1 MLRFGR
7 QKFKKFLDDDEQS
20 KTKRKEKIMISN
32 IKTISLNGIDG
43 NLVEVQTDIA
53 GGLPSIEIVGLPDT
67 SVKESKERIRTAI
80 KNSEIEF
87 PSRRIVINLAP
98 ASTKK
103 EGTSYDL
110 PIAVG
115 ILQALG
121 EITTNNLENT
131 IFIGELSLDGK
142 INRINGVLPMC
153 IEAIKLGIKRVI
165 VPKSNEREAAVIK
178 DLKII
183 GVKNLKEVVAY
194 LNKKI
199 EIKSTQIDILKEFNK
214 KDKQD
219 LDFSEVKG
227 QENVKRALEIAAAGG
242 HNCFLI
248 GPPGSGKTMI
258 ARRIPTILPD
268 LTFEEALE
276 VTKIHSISG
285 MLDNDVG
292 IVTKRPFRSPHH
304 TISPTSMIGGGKIP
318 KPGEI
323 SLAHN
328 GVLFLDELPEF
339 NRNTLEV
346 LRGPMEDR
354 NVTISRLYSKVIYP
368 SNFMLIAS
376 MNPCPCGYY
385 GSTEKECQCS
395 KIAIEKYLNKISG
408 PLLDRIDLHVEAKTV
423 KCQKLNSE
431 NKIES
436 SQQIKERV
444 NKARRIQYLRYK
456 NSNIFSNSELTP
468 KMIEK
473 YCMLNHECKQILEL
487 AFNKLGLSVRAYTRI
502 LKVARTIA
510 DLEERQNIEKQHLL
524 EAIQYRSLDR
534 KYGDKF

>member
-1 MLRFGR
+1 
-7 QKFKKFLDDDEQS
+7 
-20 KTKRKEKIMISN
+20 MISN
-32 IKTISLNGIDG
+32 VKTICLNGIDG
-43 NLVEVQTDIA
+43 NLVEVQTDIT
-53 GGLPSIEIVGLPDT
+53 GGLPTFEIVGLPDT
-67 SVKESKERIRTAI
+67 SVRESKERIRAAI

-87 PSRRIVINLAP
+87 PSRKIVINLAP

-110 PIAVG
+110 PIAIG
-115 ILQALG
+115 ILSALN
-121 EITTNNLENT
+121 EIIQENLENT

-142 INRINGVLPMC
+142 INHINGVLPMC
-153 IEAIKLGIKRVI
+153 IEALNLGIKRVI
-165 VPKSNEREAAVIK
+165 LPKSNEREAAVIN
-178 DLKII
+178 DLEII
-183 GVKNLKEVVAY
+183 GVSNLKEVVDY
-194 LNKKI
+194 LNQIIKI
-199 EIKSTQIDILKEFNK
+199 ERTNINIMEIFYK
-214 KDKQD
+214 KNTEGI
-219 LDFSEVKG
+219 DFSEVKG

-242 HNCFLI
+242 HNCVLI

-285 MLDNDVG
+285 MLDNDIG

-328 GVLFLDELPEF
+328 GVLFLDEFPEF

-346 LRGPMEDR
+346 LRGPLEDR
-354 NVTISRLYSKVIYP
+354 NVTISRLYSKITYP

-395 KIAIEKYLNKISG
+395 KLAIEKYLNRISG
-408 PLLDRIDLHVEAKTV
+408 PLLDRIDLHVEV
-423 KCQKLNSE
+423 KPVKYQKLNS
-431 NKIES
+431 KIKTES
-436 SQQIKERV
+436 SKQIKERV
-444 NKARRIQYLRYK
+444 NNARSIQNKRYK
-456 NSNIFSNSELTP
+456 DLNIFSNSELTP
-468 KMIEK
+468 QMTEK
-473 YCMLNHECKQILEL
+473 YCALNEECKKILEL
-487 AFNKLGLSVRAYTRI
+487 AFNKLGLSARAYSRI

-510 DLEERQNIEKQHLL
+510 DLDNKENIKKEHLL